1 MITDNVT
8 KLNKGYAFLKFRD
21 QEEALKAISEMNG
34 FMFNGKAM
42 KVSTAHSNNK
52 PEVQQDN

>member
-1 MITDNVT
+1 
-8 KLNKGYAFLKFRD
+8 LNKGYAFLKFRD

-34 FMFNGKAM
+34 FIFNGKAM